1 MYRHEPREDGMVGQ
15 VAHVREKD
23 VGAVVRHLDKLVTN
37 GPRDLDIASAMS
49 DYGYD
54 AVKWAEGQGVL
65 AELVSS
71 DRFVATS
78 LAMAA
83 DWYAE
88 GASAAQCALAAKPQL
103 LEKLGMT

>member
-1 MYRHEPREDGMVGQ
+1 
-15 VAHVREKD
+15 
-23 VGAVVRHLDKLVTN
+23 
-37 GPRDLDIASAMS
+37 MS
-49 DYGYD
+49 GFGYD

-71 DRFVATS
+71 DRSAGTS
-78 LAMAA
+78 LMMAV

-88 GASAAQCALAAKPQL
+88 AANAARCALAAKPQL